1 MKQTDINAQKLKAFT
16 GRKYENGELDN
27 NGLVQQIEQCGGY
40 LNLMLNL
47 LLIMSK
53 INFKINNKPRT
64 VVDKYE
70 RLKKINPLI
79 KDFKLKFNLDIEF

>member
-1 MKQTDINAQKLKAFT
+1 
-16 GRKYENGELDN
+16 
-27 NGLVQQIEQCGGY
+27 
-40 LNLMLNL
+40 
-47 LLIMSK
+47 MSK

>member
-40 LNLMLNL
+40 LNLMTIPQYSKKYN
-47 LLIMSK
+47 MSYNGVK
-53 INFKINNKPRT
+53 NHREIITLFN
-64 VVDKYE
+64 V
-70 RLKKINPLI
+70 
-79 KDFKLKFNLDIEF
+79 KFVIDNE